1 MAGGADDRGR
11 AGEGAGGGVSE
22 RVGPL
27 GSWALVG
34 VLFVL
39 VAITLPELGSDPW
52 RFRPGEVDPQGPLS
66 PLVRA
71 AGEEW
76 DLGIPRA
83 AAFLAALLCGATAVY
98 LLVRP
103 R

>member
-1 MAGGADDRGR
+1 MRGERLSPAGA
-11 AGEGAGGGVSE
+11 
-22 RVGPL
+22 
-27 GSWALVG
+27 W
-34 VLFVL
+34 VLIGTLFAL

-52 RFRPGEVDPQGPLS
+52 HFRPGAVDPQGVLA

-83 AAFLAALLCGATAVY
+83 CCFLAGLLCGRA
-98 LLVRP
+98 P
-103 R
+103 CC